1 MTTFTL
7 EDGKRVAA
15 EMFRD
20 PYILSQYDLANK
32 MSKGL
37 TDHGQRHAFAVLK
50 LGQELADNL
59 ENLVPGFLS
68 EWEREV
74 YLPIALFGHDI
85 GRAINGPKHDQIG
98 AAMVGRY
105 LRKQGMPREHRRH
118 CCWPIRNHR
127 ASRCLSLDFD
137 SKVWSLLVLADK
149 CVGDEER
156 VTGWKAWALKTIGF
170 FGVAKHLWKWS
181 NQDFKNS
188 LANFSIKSAQIV
200 VDPNDTPS
208 PKYRGAIVLQV
219 DLDHSVGTLEDI
231 LGVDWFSEA
240 FHSCARATQYL
251 GYVFR
256 IEASGTRY
264 SWSKEKQGWVTPTQI
279 DVPRG

>member
-7 EDGKRVAA
+7 ERGKKIAA
-15 EMFRD
+15 EMIRD
-20 PYILSQYDLANK
+20 PYILSQYDLAKK
-32 MSKGL
+32 MSKSL
-37 TDHGQRHAFAVLK
+37 TDHGRKHAEDVLK
-50 LGQELADNL
+50 LGLELADNL
-59 ENLVPGFLS
+59 SQLVPGFLT

-85 GRAINGPKHDQIG
+85 GRAIDGPKHDQLGAQMIG
-98 AAMVGRY
+98 KY
-105 LRKQGMPREHRRH
+105 LQDKGMPGEHTREP
-118 CCWPIRNHR
+118 CWAIRNHR
-127 ASRCLSLDFD
+127 ASRCLSLEFD
-137 SKVWSLLVLADK
+137 SKVWALLVLADK

-156 VTGWKAWALKTIGF
+156 VTGWKAWWLKSLGF

-181 NQDFKNS
+181 NEDFKNS

-200 VDPNDTPS
+200 VDPNDSPS
-208 PKYRGAIVLQV
+208 PKYRGAIVLKV

-231 LGVDWFSEA
+231 LGVEWFSEA

-264 SWSKEKQGWVTPTQI
+264 SWSKEKAGWVTPAQI